1 MPDVSRGPPSKTKTP
16 RERGGVGVG
25 GDVEMSSDDD
35 FDDDGVAVSIS
46 FDDEEVPFAKDAT
59 AKRREA
65 KDADMDSKQ
74 KYDESKIAGGGVS
87 DGVAGIGSV
96 GKGPTGGIGKAEVE
110 AALSRF
116 GNIKLFSLDD
126 EGAKGEDGD
135 GDGGLGVGYAS
146 GGSMASLDH
155 HGYR

>member
-1 MPDVSRGPPSKTKTP
+1 VPDVSRGPPSKSKTP
-16 RERGGVGVG
+16 QARGGVGEG

-46 FDDEEVPFAKDAT
+46 FDDEDLLPARGATKVEGKDVN
-59 AKRREA
+59 
-65 KDADMDSKQ
+65 MGGKQ
-74 KYDESKIAGGGVS
+74 KEEDGRIAGGDGGDGVS
-87 DGVAGIGSV
+87 GIGV
-96 GKGPTGGIGKAEVE
+96 GGKGPQGGIGKAEVE

-126 EGAKGEDGD
+126 EGAKGEEGD
-135 GDGGLGVGYAS
+135 GDGGLGAGYAS